1 VDKLRNV
8 EWPRLF
14 AEGAAIVVSILLAFW
29 IQAWWDERQER
40 DDVRSMLLAV
50 LEDFE
55 ESKENIES
63 FRNFASAREAST
75 LRLLEIAYDPS
86 IEPDQAIIDGLLSD
100 LNGFWTVVPI
110 VTGSLDT
117 LALSG
122 NLGLVNSEELRRELG
137 SLRSGIEQY
146 QFVITTDYEFWW
158 QVWLPFMRQ
167 RGYLPQVWRANRTS
181 PESVWYGRPEFP
193 ITPTES
199 MAHSQLLA
207 DKEFQNILFEA
218 WRLQSWFIGSL
229 DSADELLDT
238 IISLLQQELEE

>member
-1 VDKLRNV
+1 MDKLRNV

-55 ESKENIES
+55 ESKEEIES

-100 LNGFWTVVPI
+100 MNGFWTVVPI

-122 NLGLVNSEELRRELG
+122 NLGLVNNEKLRRELG
-137 SLRSGIEQY
+137 SLRSDVEHY
-146 QFVITTDYEFWW
+146 QFVITSDYEFWW

-181 PESVWYGRPEFP
+181 PDSVWYGWPEFP

-218 WRLQSWFIGSL
+218 WPLQSWFN
-229 DSADELLDT
+229 
-238 IISLLQQELEE
+238 